1 MIIELCILWSD
12 VFLNIS
18 SILFLSHHQFTKVM
32 ILNNTLFLSGAD
44 ICELYVCIFWN
55 VFIQKI
61 SPISVCMEVR
71 VIYWVFLIIPLLLII
86 SSISI
91 WETVFLNWSRSLL
104 FYQCWPELRSSCL
117 YNIDLPSE
125 PSPRSI
131 LAITILNG
139 MKYYVTLVYYSLV
152 IHLSEYFSIYFS
164 ICFPCAHLL

>member
-1 MIIELCILWSD
+1 MILKYNSQLIKIYRNIYKYTFRSRVSVSVIIELYILWSD

-32 ILNNTLFLSGAD
+32 ILNNTLFLYGAD
-44 ICELYVCIFWN
+44 VCELYVCIFWN

-104 FYQCWPELRSSCL
+104 F
-117 YNIDLPSE
+117 
-125 PSPRSI
+125 
-131 LAITILNG
+131 
-139 MKYYVTLVYYSLV
+139 
-152 IHLSEYFSIYFS
+152 
-164 ICFPCAHLL
+164 